1 MFFTANDTIIKNFFS
16 IFAVEIRAFGMS
28 NTTFFSTTITG

>member
-1 MFFTANDTIIKNFFS
+1 MFFTANDSIIQKLFS
-16 IFAVEIRAFGMS
+16 ACAVESCAMGMS

>member
-1 MFFTANDTIIKNFFS
+1 MFFTANDSIFKNFFS
-16 IFAVEIRAFGMS
+16 TFAVESCAIDMS

>member
-1 MFFTANDTIIKNFFS
+1 MFFTANDSIIENFFS
-16 IFAVEIRAFGMS
+16 TFAVESCAMGMS